1 MHVQFQKI
9 TKKTGLTKTEPGGP
23 LAKAMYDGLEQRLQT
38 KSQKLSR
45 KRNQK
50 ATWNEQLSHV
60 I

>member
-9 TKKTGLTKTEPGGP
+9 TMKTDLTKTEPAGP
-23 LAKAMYDGLEQRLQT
+23 LAVAMYDGLEQRQQT